1 MYVNGGA
8 NLPVDGD
15 VFIALVVDVDD
26 DDIALARVDGRAG
39 ELTIHGED
47 GLLVA
52 EPGVVSLLNLKNIT
66 RGRGIYVVNSF
77 LACTYVYLSLSWFF
91 Q

>member
-26 DDIALARVDGRAG
+26 DDIALARVDGWAG

-47 GLLVA
+47 GLPVA
-52 EPGVVSLLNLKNIT
+52 ESGIVSLLNLKNIT
-66 RGRGIYVVNSF
+66 RGIYVVNSF
-77 LACTYVYLSLSWFF
+77 LACAYVYLSLSRFF